1 MVKVAPSLLS
11 ADFSILEKEL
21 QLIEKTAAEWLHFDI
36 MDGHFVPNLTF
47 GPLIVSSLRP
57 KTNLFFDVHLMV
69 EKPDFYIKPFAQAGA
84 QLLTVHQEA
93 CTHLHRIVHAIK
105 EEGLKA
111 GVSLNPA
118 TPPQF
123 LDYLLEDLD
132 LVLVMSVNPGFPS
145 QSFLPA
151 VLPKI
156 RYFSEKKK
164 ENGLSYEIQVDGGIN
179 EKTAPLVI
187 QAGATVLVTGSAFF
201 KHVSPGKYV
210 EALKLFSIEK
220 KKV

>member
-201 KHVSPGKYV
+201 EHASPNKYV